1 MSSRGR
7 EKSKIINRLTL
18 STMMSQITMLETKLQ
33 RKIRRSN
40 RVAPLRPIWQRQ
52 QSHVASCS
60 AISCTI
66 LASDASNTKRFSTC
80 AVWNQFHLIW
90 RTVQAAHSVSMTPC
104 RLLLSECLRSASID
118 DPPFNSCKTQLHSS
132 KIRPANCLQKCRV
145 NSLGKTK
152 CLCWT
157 LHRESRSS
165 QDSSIRQI
173 V

>member
-90 RTVQAAHSVSMTPC
+90 RTVQAAHSVSMTLC

-132 KIRPANCLQKCRV
+132 KIRYVFTISANLPF
-145 NSLGKTK
+145 LGRLTASK
-152 CLCWT
+152 
-157 LHRESRSS
+157 SAG
-165 QDSSIRQI
+165 
-173 V
+173 